1 MEKEYIIYNTYI
13 FLFIL
18 YLLIIFANRSINFQK
33 LFIQAIEDPKILRD
47 ISLGA
52 FVNGMFSVLNS
63 KGISELIGYLILTI
77 ITLIGIIN
85 ANSKI
90 TKDR

>member
-1 MEKEYIIYNTYI
+1 MEKEYFVYSTYI
-13 FLFIL
+13 FLLIL
-18 YLLIIFANRSINFQK
+18 YILIIFINKFINFK
-33 LFIQAIEDPKILRD
+33 ELFILAIEDPKILRD
-47 ISLGA
+47 VSLGA
-52 FVNGMFSVLNS
+52 FVNGMFSVLNA
-63 KGISELIGYLILTI
+63 KNFWELIGYFTLTI